1 MTAIAEGTANLDSS
15 LRENRVFEPSP
26 EFRAKAHISSLE
38 QYEQMYRRSIEKPE
52 EFWAEAASELEWFAP
67 WTSVLEPGKNGSG
80 QGARW
85 FEGGKLNLSHNCVD
99 RHAQGARRDKVALL
113 WEGEPGEVRR
123 LTYGDLHAEVQRF
136 ANVLKGLGVQ
146 KGDRVAIYMG
156 MCPELAI
163 ALLAC
168 ARIGAVHSVI
178 FGGFAAHAIVDR
190 VNDSAC
196 VALIT
201 QDTAYRRGSEIYLKK
216 IADEALEQCPTVR
229 NVIVYRRSGTAVN
242 MKEGRDLWWDESM
255 LTAAKECAPEWMDS
269 EDPLYLLYTSGT
281 TGKPKGLLHTT
292 GGYSV
297 QTYLTSKYIFDLH
310 EDDVYWCTA
319 DIGWV
324 TGHSYVVYGPLQNGA
339 TVMMYEGA
347 PNWPECDRFWKIV
360 DAHKVSV
367 FYTAPTAIR
376 AFTKWGVEHVRKH
389 SLASLRLLGTVGE
402 PINPEAWMWFHREVG
417 KERCPIVDTYWQ
429 TETGAIMIAPV
440 PGAVATKPGSATRP
454 FFGIVPEV
462 VTKEGEPV
470 PDGKGGLLIFRTPW
484 PSLARTVYGNP
495 ERYEQAYWVEI
506 PGSYFTGDGARRDA
520 DGYYWLMG
528 RVDDV
533 LNISGHRLGTM
544 EIESALVAHSKVA
557 EAAVVGRPDDLK
569 GQAICAFVTL
579 EEGHVASDE
588 LKQEIRQWVAKE
600 IGALARPDDVHFTEA
615 LPKTRSGKIMRRLLR
630 EFATNGEVKGDTTT
644 LEDFS
649 VIAKLRDNEE

>member
-1 MTAIAEGTANLDSS
+1 MTSIAEGTANLDSS
-15 LRENRVFEPSP
+15 LRENRVFEPSQ
-26 EFRAKAHISSLE
+26 EFRSKAHISSLE

-67 WTSVLEPGKNGSG
+67 WTSVLETGKDGSG
-80 QGARW
+80 LGAKW
-85 FEGGKLNLSHNCVD
+85 FTGGKLNLSHNCVD
-99 RHAQGARRDKVALL
+99 RHAKGPRRNKVALI
-113 WEGEPGEVRR
+113 WEGEPGEVRK
-123 LTYGDLHAEVQRF
+123 LTFADLHAEVQRF
-136 ANVLKGLGVQ
+136 ANVLKGLGVR

-156 MCPELAI
+156 MCPELVI
-163 ALLAC
+163 ALLGC

-190 VNDSAC
+190 VNDSSC

-201 QDTAYRRGSEIYLKK
+201 QDTAYRRGTEIQLKK
-216 IADEALEQCPTVR
+216 IADEALAQCPTVK
-229 NVIVYRRSGTAVN
+229 NVVVYRRSGTPVP
-242 MKEGRDLWWDESM
+242 MKAGRDVWWDESM
-255 LTAAKECAPEWMDS
+255 LAAQKECPAEWMDA

-297 QTYLTSKYIFDLH
+297 QTYLTSKYVFDLH
-310 EDDVYWCTA
+310 DDDVYWCTA
-319 DIGWV
+319 DVGWV

-339 TVMMYEGA
+339 TVLMYEGA
-347 PNWPECDRFWKIV
+347 PNWPDCDRFWKIV
-360 DAHKVSV
+360 DAHKVTV

-376 AFTKWGVEHVRKH
+376 AFTKWGTEYVRKH

-402 PINPEAWMWFHREVG
+402 PINPEAWMWFHREIG

-429 TETGAIMIAPV
+429 TETGAIVIAPV
-440 PGAVATKPGSATRP
+440 PGAVPTKPGSATRP
-454 FFGIVPEV
+454 FFGIVPDI

-495 ERYEQAYWVEI
+495 ERYEQAYWSEV
-506 PGSYFTGDGARRDA
+506 PGSYFTGDGARRDS

-533 LNISGHRLGTM
+533 LNVSGHRLGTM
-544 EIESALVAHSKVA
+544 EVESALVAHSKVA

-579 EEGHVASDE
+579 EQGHTASEE
-588 LKQEIRQWVAKE
+588 LRQEIRQWVAKE
-600 IGALARPDDVHFTEA
+600 IGALARPDDVRFTEA

-630 EFATNGEVKGDTTT
+630 ELATSGEVKGDTTT

-649 VIAKLRDNEE
+649 VIAKLRENEE